1 MKHTSLI
8 EVCVNAKTHQKIYK
22 NIEECIIGYDS
33 AGDEIKIRDL
43 ISKSNEL
50 NEMISKLETE
60 HNLLVTKYNA
70 LLQAYKLNVAKTAMQ
85 LTNLEEN
92 N

>member
-1 MKHTSLI
+1 MKHTTLI
-8 EVCVNAKTHQKIYK
+8 EIVVNTRTHQKIYK
-22 NIEECIIGYDS
+22 NIEECVIGYD
-33 AGDEIKIRDL
+33 DNNKEIKLSDL
-43 ISKSNEL
+43 ISNIDDL
-50 NEMISKLETE
+50 YQMILKLETE

-70 LLQAYKLNVAKTAMQ
+70 LLQAYKSNVAKTAMQ